1 MIQCSE
7 CEHFVAGPGGQITL
21 KCNPYTTIKEPDCL
35 QKWQLAK
42 LDLMVQAYQA
52 TIQMYRRLAPM
63 QEKMFELMKREIE
76 DLDDADSWKTE
87 SDFDED
93 QDDDKDADKDDDDD
107 ADLGNEQ
114 PYN

>member
-21 KCNPYTTIKEPDCL
+21 KCNPYTTVKEPECL

-52 TIQMYRRLAPM
+52 TIQMYKRLAPM
-63 QEKMFELMKREIE
+63 QEKIFRQMEREI
-76 DLDDADSWKTE
+76 DDTDEADAWKRKQ
-87 SDFDED
+87 DED
-93 QDDDKDADKDDDDD
+93 EDDLNADY
-107 ADLGNEQ
+107 L
-114 PYN
+114 P